1 MKPPNTSSNSY
12 PAFLLSGTR
21 SLDIIHIATAQARG
35 QTQNGR
41 PFDWL
46 SNQSCAPQVSLN
58 ISLCGCR
65 LKSREQFAKNTE
77 LKGIPQFQDVQ
88 WREGERHSA
97 MDQVR
102 LSLRRIRVCDVA
114 RNQKTAVSVMA
125 GLQKGFSSRSRRT
138 KLGNTR
144 SPKIRFARAST
155 SGHVMRLVCF
165 GRTERYSSSK
175 ARIATI
181 TFSRSRAGNAFT
193 RLINSATLI
202 PLP

>member
-1 MKPPNTSSNSY
+1 MMSILRVPYTEECC
-12 PAFLLSGTR
+12 
-21 SLDIIHIATAQARG
+21 SLKRAAKRRTEAHLT
-35 QTQNGR
+35 
-41 PFDWL
+41 
-46 SNQSCAPQVSLN
+46 
-58 ISLCGCR
+58 GCR
-65 LKSREQFAKNTE
+65 TNLALRKSLSTFLHEAVASTAVSSLRK
-77 LKGIPQFQDVQ
+77 IPSLRAFQQFQDVQ
-88 WREGERHSA
+88 RREGERRSA

-138 KLGNTR
+138 KFGNTR

-155 SGHVMRLVCF
+155 SGHVTRLVCL
-165 GRTERYSSSK
+165 ERAAGDSSSK

-193 RLINSATLI
+193 RLISSATLI

>member
-1 MKPPNTSSNSY
+1 MLFT
-12 PAFLLSGTR
+12 
-21 SLDIIHIATAQARG
+21 QARG
-35 QTQNGR
+35 QTHNGR

-46 SNQSCAPQVSLN
+46 SNQPSAPQVSLN
-58 ISLCGCR
+58 ISSCGCR
-65 LKSREQFAKNTE
+65 LNSREQFAKNTE

-88 WREGERHSA
+88 QREGERGSTI
-97 MDQVR
+97 DQVR

-138 KLGNTR
+138 KFGNTR

-155 SGHVMRLVCF
+155 SGHITRLVRF
-165 GRTERYSSSK
+165 GRAEGDSSSK
-175 ARIATI
+175 ARIAKKS
-181 TFSRSRAGNAFT
+181 FSRSRAGNAFT
-193 RLINSATLI
+193 CLISSATLI

>member
-1 MKPPNTSSNSY
+1 MLFT
-12 PAFLLSGTR
+12 
-21 SLDIIHIATAQARG
+21 QARG

-41 PFDWL
+41 PFDRL

-58 ISLCGCR
+58 ISPCGCR
-65 LKSREQFAKNTE
+65 LNSLEQFAENTE
-77 LKGIPQFQDVQ
+77 LKCIPQFQDVQ
-88 WREGERHSA
+88 WREGEHRSA
-97 MDQVR
+97 LDQVR
-102 LSLRRIRVCDVA
+102 LSLRRIRVCDVT
-114 RNQKTAVSVMA
+114 RNQETAVSVMA

-138 KLGNTR
+138 KFGNTR

-155 SGHVMRLVCF
+155 SGHVTRLVCL
-165 GRTERYSSSK
+165 ERAAGDSSSK

-193 RLINSATLI
+193 RLISSATLI